1 MEEERAL
8 RLVSSQ
14 KESTLTPEQLD
25 NLLYKDSDQKVDYD
39 LLANKVAIKLNTQVG
54 EELKRNSEK
63 IDKLTNGITEL
74 INEFRKQSVDENN
87 SSFKVAR
94 ANEKAN
100 FTINSLDY
108 HIAHVIS
115 FTHIAECYHLVTDK
129 DEAKISVN
137 KARKL
142 LIDLNLLTDE
152 NYVSKVLNGS
162 KTITKKYHFD
172 ILSEIKNRL
181 MNPTR
186 YNIPIEVSEKWRR
199 IALIPE
205 ESEIKAKI
213 DEVFALFD
221 Q

>member
-25 NLLYKDSDQKVDYD
+25 KLLYKNNEDELD
-39 LLANKVAIKLNTQVG
+39 LIANKVAIKLNTQVG

-63 IDKLTNGITEL
+63 IDKLTNGLTEL
-74 INEFRKQSVDENN
+74 INEFRKQSIDENN

-94 ANEKAN
+94 TNEKAN

-129 DEAKISVN
+129 DETKISVN

-142 LIDLNLLTDE
+142 LMDLNLLTDE

-162 KTITKKYHFD
+162 KTIIGHFVDND
-172 ILSEIKNRL
+172 IFVTFSK
-181 MNPTR
+181 
-186 YNIPIEVSEKWRR
+186 
-199 IALIPE
+199 
-205 ESEIKAKI
+205 
-213 DEVFALFD
+213 F
-221 Q
+221 